1 MKKSLL
7 ALAAM
12 GAFAGAA
19 QAQSSVTVYGI
30 YDGGYSSS
38 NLKESVGATKT
49 NTQTS
54 GYTGGESA
62 TSRVG
67 FRGVEDLGGGLS
79 ANFNLEF
86 GITAGTGTLAVTTA
100 TTGATQGS
108 DSASVRTS
116 IVGIASKQY
125 GSLAVGRQLTGMHEI
140 LAGDVWGGNNMAGD
154 ITYSGTT
161 STAAGAGATATG
173 RINSVTTRSSNML
186 TYRTPTFMGASLRL
200 EHGNTES
207 TALNQPGEQFAMTG
221 GYLAYT
227 YGPITAKA
235 GQVKAKSNA
244 AIASGTAFSASQTV
258 VNGANIMYRDKGLTV
273 QYTIG
278 NNKTE
283 TLNATTTTL
292 ASNVKA
298 QKISASYQ
306 LTPQIMPF
314 AQYGRGGTEGLRTVG
329 LASTATDD
337 NAMQVG
343 VEYAMSKRTSLYGAY
358 GVSNREL
365 KSNGANKTE
374 YTDYALGVRHT
385 F

>member
-1 MKKSLL
+1 
-7 ALAAM
+7 
-12 GAFAGAA
+12 
-19 QAQSSVTVYGI
+19 VYGI

-62 TSRVG
+62 TSRIG

-79 ANFNLEF
+79 ANFNLEL
-86 GITAGTGTLAVTTA
+86 GITAGTGTVA
-100 TTGATQGS
+100 TTTNVVGATQGS
-108 DSASVRTS
+108 DSNSVRTS
-116 IVGIASKQY
+116 IVGISSKEY

-154 ITYSGTT
+154 ITYHGTA

-186 TYRTPTFMGASLRL
+186 TYRSPTFMGASLRL

-207 TALNQPGEQFAMTG
+207 TALNQPGVQYAITG

-235 GQVKAKSNA
+235 GQVKAKSNE

-306 LTPQIMPF
+306 VTPQIMPF
-314 AQYGRGGTEGLRTVG
+314 VQYGRGGSEGLRTVG
-329 LASTATDD
+329 AGSTATDD
-337 NAMQVG
+337 NAMQLG

-365 KSNGANKTE
+365 KSNSANKTE

>member
-38 NLKESVGATKT
+38 NLKESIGATKT

-62 TSRVG
+62 TSRIG

-79 ANFNLEF
+79 ANFNLEL
-86 GITAGTGTLAVTTA
+86 GITAGTGTVGVTTV

-116 IVGIASKQY
+116 IVGISSKQY
-125 GSLAVGRQLTGMHEI
+125 GSLAVGRQLTGMHAI

-154 ITYSGTT
+154 ITYSGTA
-161 STAAGAGATATG
+161 STAAGAGATASG

-186 TYRTPTFMGASLRL
+186 TYTSPTFMGASLRL
-200 EHGNTES
+200 DHGNTES
-207 TALNQPGEQFAMTG
+207 TALNQPGEQYAITG

-227 YGPITAKA
+227 YGKITAKA

-283 TLNATTTTL
+283 TLNATATTL

-314 AQYGRGGTEGLRTVG
+314 VQYGRGGTEGLRTVG
-329 LASTATDD
+329 AASTTTDD
-337 NAMQVG
+337 SAYQLG